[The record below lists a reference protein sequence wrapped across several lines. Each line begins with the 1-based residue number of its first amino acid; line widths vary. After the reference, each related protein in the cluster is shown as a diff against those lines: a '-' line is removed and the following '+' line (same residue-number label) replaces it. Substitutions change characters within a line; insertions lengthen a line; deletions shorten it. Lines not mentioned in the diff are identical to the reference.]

1 MLDLKQLEE
10 EIRNLARGR
19 DYLRAWEHLRG
30 LQSQLSDPPWLGRL
44 RSWLEQ
50 DEREFLQQRYGELA
64 VPALAVDMEQIRRE
78 ELDPREGF
86 LLSRMGEGMN
96 LKTLCQ
102 VMPLAKVEILRL
114 LHSLERRGIVRLNS
128 EASPRRTC

>member
-1 MLDLKQLEE
+1 M
-10 EIRNLARGR
+10 
-19 DYLRAWEHLRG
+19 RAWEHLRG
-30 LQSQLSDPPWLGRL
+30 LQSQLADPPWLGAL
-44 RSWLEQ
+44 RAWLEK
-50 DEREFLQQRYGELA
+50 DENEFLRQRYSEQA
-64 VPALAVDMEQIRRE
+64 VPFLAVDMKQIRRE

-114 LHSLERRGIVRLNS
+114 LHSLERRGIVRLVS
-128 EASPRRTC
+128 EA